1 VLQAH
6 QFGCRGRPHHEQYG
20 RVSSIAGAEGS
31 GRVEARRGLLA
42 GYDRDRQAERLDAMW
57 HVDVTPALDAR
68 RKRGDDDLVDPA
80 ALDLLLH
87 RGVRIAVADASVD
100 VPTSGLVQ

>member
-1 VLQAH
+1 
-6 QFGCRGRPHHEQYG
+6 
-20 RVSSIAGAEGS
+20 
-31 GRVEARRGLLA
+31 
-42 GYDRDRQAERLDAMW
+42 MW
-57 HVDVTPALDAR
+57 HVDVTPALDVR